1 MPVGVRKAHAVEHAA
16 VAVLHERL
24 GRRGPA
30 IALSDPWGFT
40 VLSPYRAEELAEAP
54 REALQRLARGE
65 SWLAV
70 TDLCGSNIAVTG
82 VLTATGALTAARG
95 NRADRFTSAVL
106 ASTAAA
112 LVAPIVA
119 RWLQRTVTT
128 DADVTG
134 VTLAQVSRV
143 ARAGRFDLVRVQLRA
158 R

>member
-1 MPVGVRKAHAVEHAA
+1 MFVGVRKSHAVEHAA
-16 VAVLHERL
+16 VTVLHERL

-30 IALSDPWGFT
+30 VAVSDPWGFT
-40 VLSPYRAEELAEAP
+40 ILSPYRAEELADATQ
-54 REALQRLARGE
+54 EALRRLAKGE

-82 VLTATGALTAARG
+82 VLTATAALAAARDG
-95 NRADRFTSAVL
+95 QRDRYASAIV

-112 LVAPIVA
+112 LAAPIVA

-128 DADVTG
+128 DPQVADVT
-134 VTLAQVSRV
+134 LASARRL
-143 ARAGRFDLVRVQLRA
+143 ARAGRFELVRVQLR